1 MMMSAGNITRC
12 YIHAVAATAV
22 FAFFS
27 TVSAAVAQQDD
38 AIRVVENLHQSLISV
53 MKEADSL
60 GVQGRYRQLQDP
72 LKTAFHFRLM
82 ISIAAGASWK
92 TATPLERDELVTT
105 FTRLSVSTYASRF
118 DGYSGQRFQTN
129 GARAAPRG
137 VQLVDTAIESPD
149 EDPIPLTYVL
159 KELDGEWRI
168 VDVLLDKSISELAVR
183 RSEFSA
189 ILRQHGAA
197 GLISTLNEKS
207 DELVGN

>member
-1 MMMSAGNITRC
+1 MMSVWNMTRR
-12 YIHAVAATAV
+12 YFHVIAAVV
-22 FAFFS
+22 FLIFGGAS
-27 TVSAAVAQQDD
+27 SHAVAQQVD
-38 AIRVVENLHQSLISV
+38 AISVVENLHQSLISV
-53 MKEADSL
+53 MKEADTL
-60 GVQGRYRQLQDP
+60 GVQGRYRQLHNP
-72 LKTAFHFRLM
+72 VKTAFHFRLM
-82 ISIAAGASWK
+82 INIAAGASWK
-92 TATPLERDELVTT
+92 TATPSERDELVTA

-118 DGYSGQRFQTN
+118 DGYSGQRFQTS
-129 GARAAPRG
+129 GARTAPRG

-183 RSEFSA
+183 RSEFAA
-189 ILRQHGAA
+189 ILRQSGAA